1 MLDLVTALWL
11 GFIGA
16 CIGSFLNVVAYRMP
30 LGLSVVWKPS
40 HCPKCGRDI
49 RPRDNLPVLGWLILR
64 GRCRDCG
71 EPISPRYAIVEAA
84 MGTAFFVLAYVEL
97 FSGAEN
103 LPAALADPPGA
114 LHSVV
119 FPNWELIILYGYH
132 ATLLSLLMAMGLI
145 DQDRQRIPRGFLF
158 FAAAIVCGALAY
170 QCWFLY
176 PERTRNIR
184 INEWKAPLDATFGAI
199 WGAAAWLV
207 PLAALRRRSSEPLQR
222 FLRNAAIASAIA
234 GSFLGLR
241 PIVRIFAIWLFTLA
255 GRRVIAAKWPF
266 AVSPLLLLWATTLV
280 HILCWN
286 RLADLF
292 SW

>member
-1 MLDLVTALWL
+1 MLDFVTALWM

-40 HCPKCGRDI
+40 HCPKCGHDI
-49 RPRDNLPVLGWLILR
+49 RPRDNLPVLGWILLR

-97 FSGAEN
+97 FSGAAN
-103 LPAALADPPGA
+103 LPAALADQAGA

-119 FPNWELIILYGYH
+119 FPNWELIIVYGFH
-132 ATLLSLLMAMGLI
+132 ATLLSLLMATGLI

-158 FAAAIVCGALAY
+158 FAGAIVCGFLSY

-184 INEWKAPLDATFGAI
+184 INEWKAPFDAAFGAI
-199 WGAAAWLV
+199 WGAATWLV
-207 PLAALRRRSSEPLQR
+207 PLVATRRRSSDSMKR
-222 FLRNAAIASAIA
+222 FFRNAAIAAAIA
-234 GSFLGLR
+234 GGFLGLR
-241 PIVRIFAIWLFTLA
+241 PIVRIFALWLVGVLA
-255 GRRVIAAKWPF
+255 GRGVNAATKIHL
-266 AVSPLLLLWATTLV
+266 SPLVILWIVTLI
-280 HILCWN
+280 H
-286 RLADLF
+286 LAFWGPLAKLI

>member
-11 GFIGA
+11 GFVGA

-40 HCPKCGRDI
+40 HCPKCGHDI
-49 RPRDNLPVLGWLILR
+49 RPRDNVPVLGWILLR

-97 FSGAEN
+97 FSGAAN
-103 LPAALADPPGA
+103 LPAALADRAGA
-114 LHSVV
+114 LNSVV
-119 FPNWELIILYGYH
+119 FPNWELIILYAYH
-132 ATLLSLLMAMGLI
+132 ATLLCLLMAMGLI
-145 DQDRQRIPRGFLF
+145 DQDRRRIPRGFLL
-158 FAAAIVCGALAY
+158 FAAAVVCGFLSY

-184 INEWKAPLDATFGAI
+184 INEWKAASDAALGAI

-207 PLAALRRRSSEPLQR
+207 PLAATRRRSSDSMKR

-234 GSFLGLR
+234 GGFLGLR
-241 PIVRIFAIWLFTLA
+241 PIVRIFALWLAGVLA
-255 GRRVIAAKWPF
+255 GRGVKGVTKIHL
-266 AVSPLLLLWATTLV
+266 SPLLILWIVTLV
-280 HILCWN
+280 HIAFW
-286 RLADLF
+286 RPLAKLI

>member
-1 MLDLVTALWL
+1 MLDFVTALWL

-40 HCPKCGRDI
+40 HCPKCGHDI
-49 RPRDNLPVLGWLILR
+49 RPRDNLPVLGWLLLR

-84 MGTAFFVLAYVEL
+84 MGAAFFVLAYAEL
-97 FSGAEN
+97 FSGAAN
-103 LPAALADPPGA
+103 LPAALADRAGA
-114 LHSVV
+114 LNSVV
-119 FPNWELIILYGYH
+119 FPNWELIIVYGYH

-158 FAAAIVCGALAY
+158 FAAAVVCGFLSY

-184 INEWKAPLDATFGAI
+184 INEWKAPFDAAFGAI

-207 PLAALRRRSSEPLQR
+207 PLAATRRRSSDSMKR

-234 GSFLGLR
+234 GAFLGLR
-241 PIVRIFAIWLFTLA
+241 PIVRIFAIWLLTLA
-255 GRRVIAAKWPF
+255 VRRVIAVKWPV
-266 AVSPLLLLWATTLV
+266 AVSPLLLLWAATLV
-280 HILCWN
+280 HILWWN

>member
-1 MLDLVTALWL
+1 MLDFVTALWL

-40 HCPKCGRDI
+40 HCPKCGHDI

-97 FSGAEN
+97 FSGAAN
-103 LPAALADPPGA
+103 LPAALADPAGA

-119 FPNWELIILYGYH
+119 LPNWELIIVYGYH

-145 DQDRQRIPRGFLF
+145 DQDRQRIPRGFFF
-158 FAAAIVCGALAY
+158 FAAIVVCGFLSY

-207 PLAALRRRSSEPLQR
+207 PLAALRRRSSDSMQR
-222 FLRNAAIASAIA
+222 FLRNAAIASAIT

-255 GRRVIAAKWPF
+255 VRRVIAVKWRV
-266 AVSPLLLLWATTLV
+266 AVSPLLLLWAATLV
-280 HILCWN
+280 HILLWN

>member
-1 MLDLVTALWL
+1 MLDFVTALWL

-30 LGLSVVWKPS
+30 LGLSVIWKPS
-40 HCPKCGRDI
+40 HCPKCGHNI

-97 FSGAEN
+97 FSGAAN
-103 LPAALADPPGA
+103 LPAALADPAGA

-119 FPNWELIILYGYH
+119 LPNWELIIVYGYH

-158 FAAAIVCGALAY
+158 FAAIAVCGFLSY

-222 FLRNAAIASAIA
+222 FLRNAAIASAVT
-234 GSFLGLR
+234 GGFLGLR

-255 GRRVIAAKWPF
+255 VRRVIAAKWRVT
-266 AVSPLLLLWATTLV
+266 VSPLLLLWAATLV
-280 HILCWN
+280 HILFWN